1 MEDVYIIK
9 VFSFAFLNS
18 FGRLF
23 YKSVLDPDADEL
35 NIMSITFTI
44 VWAIMHYL
52 RFTIIPLIQYSIK
65 KYFLNKDFELFL
77 EGKWRKMYTS

>member
-23 YKSVLDPDADEL
+23 YKSVIDPDADEL

-44 VWAIMHYL
+44 VWAIIHYL
-52 RFTIIPLIQYSIK
+52 RFTILPLIQYSIK
-65 KYFLNKDFELFL
+65 KYFLSKEFELFL
-77 EGKWRKMYTS
+77 MGK

>member
-1 MEDVYIIK
+1 MK

-23 YKSVLDPDADEL
+23 YKSVISPDADEL

-44 VWAIMHYL
+44 VWAITHL
-52 RFTIIPLIQYSIK
+52 IRFTLIPLI
-65 KYFLNKDFELFL
+65 
-77 EGKWRKMYTS
+77 